1 VVLLRVSRPEA
12 GDSSLIFFKN
22 FKKDYDS
29 ECAIVKFEMLVVV
42 HDPSFTLNARPLG
55 VESIADQLKR
65 MPNVDSTS
73 TPQPSPQGSLLFSRS
88 RLGVCKELL
97 GNVE

>member
-55 VESIADQLKR
+55 VESIAGELMLMQL
-65 MPNVDSTS
+65 PHF
-73 TPQPSPQGSLLFSRS
+73 TPTLRARFLSQCQD
-88 RLGVCKELL
+88 
-97 GNVE
+97 

>member
-12 GDSSLIFFKN
+12 GDSSLVLFKN

-42 HDPSFTLNARPLG
+42 HDPSFTLNARPSD
-55 VESIADQLKR
+55 VETIAGKLLLIQLPHLTPVLR
-65 MPNVDSTS
+65 TPCLSQGQGWDS
-73 TPQPSPQGSLLFSRS
+73 
-88 RLGVCKELL
+88 VKIC
-97 GNVE
+97 